1 MNEKRRKAL
10 RDIGARL
17 AAIKEDLDLVKSE
30 EETALGNLPD
40 SLQDSSRGTTMQD
53 AIDAME
59 GADTDIES
67 AIDALVTLTEPQG

>member
-10 RDIGARL
+10 RDIGVRL
-17 AAIKEDLDLVKSE
+17 AAIKEDLDLLKSD

-40 SLQDSSRGTTMQD
+40 SLQDSSRGTTMQE
-53 AIDAME
+53 AIDTLE

-67 AIDALVTLTEPQG
+67 AIDALASLTDP